1 MLAALPLAVLAGSPQ
16 RVILSAL
23 IAAAYVFAAVGT
35 LRRELVN
42 RVLIAYVAVVAIWM
56 LASWLRA
63 RYALHLQPEQ
73 LAYATSK
80 TAYFVLIVLPMAA
93 AVAVM
98 VDRPEAIWP
107 AAVAQVAVGAVVAL
121 VTVVSLGDHFL
132 GADRYSWQGNL
143 IALGTVLAIQP
154 WPIHRIR
161 ASAILGV
168 VGVVGVMLAGSRQ
181 ALAAAA
187 VGLVL
192 SALYWGAS
200 RYLGGAGTAWSRL
213 RSAVSG
219 GYVILPLALLLLTAG
234 YLAVTYAGYA
244 GVHLWGGAS
253 TSSSCHCVTD
263 RIVSLETN
271 AGDRDKLLAHGMQLS
286 LSNPI
291 LGAGL
296 GSFAGAVPDS
306 LHPGHFYQYP
316 HNVPLEIASETG
328 IVGALLILFPL
339 LLGWAALFW
348 HGVKLASAPIAS
360 TLMLLAIFFTV
371 ANVSGDIPSER
382 GLWIFG
388 IVAFKLGVDYI
399 WSRHRSRNMA
409 RAA

>member
-1 MLAALPLAVLAGSPQ
+1 MGKYPPKAGDGAAECWVAGGGVRVLAIEPHEIELDHSAPAPCTTGGPLDPAPAAPSGSP
-16 RVILSAL
+16 RHA
-23 IAAAYVFAAVGT
+23 
-35 LRRELVN
+35 RR
-42 RVLIAYVAVVAIWM
+42 
-56 LASWLRA
+56 ASGGGAGGASPA
-63 RYALHLQPEQ
+63 RHP
-73 LAYATSK
+73 
-80 TAYFVLIVLPMAA
+80 
-93 AVAVM
+93 
-98 VDRPEAIWP
+98 
-107 AAVAQVAVGAVVAL
+107 
-121 VTVVSLGDHFL
+121 L

-168 VGVVGVMLAGSRQ
+168 VGVVGIMLAGSRQ

-200 RYLGGAGTAWSRL
+200 RYLGGVGTVWSRL
-213 RSAVSG
+213 RSAVTG
-219 GYVILPLALLLLTAG
+219 GYVILPLALLVLTAG

-271 AGDRDKLLAHGMQLS
+271 AGDRDKLFAHGVQLF

-291 LGAGL
+291 LGGGL

-348 HGVKLASAPIAS
+348 RGVKLASAPIAS

-382 GLWIFG
+382 GLWIVG